1 MRRSLERNVAGDL
14 QVGDHTNGRWDM
26 TLNDEQTRQLLAAI
40 LSPAFEAVAD
50 AMRLLHQYQT
60 RNDVSDELAA
70 EANRAEEGLK
80 HAYQELEKASE
91 EANLNEIDLPPQAL
105 TAWTW
110 EDLEAA
116 VAVPDKD

>member
-1 MRRSLERNVAGDL
+1 
-14 QVGDHTNGRWDM
+14 M
-26 TLNDEQTRQLLAAI
+26 TLNEKQTRQLLAAI
-40 LSPAFEAVAD
+40 LSPAVEAASD
-50 AMRLLHQYQT
+50 AMRLLNRYQL

-80 HAYQELEKASE
+80 RAYREMEKAAD
-91 EANLNEIDLPPQAL
+91 EANLNEIELPPQAL

-116 VAVPDKD
+116 VAVPDGGDDD